1 MLNCDHHI
9 ALTAYKRIEA
19 ISDEGSFT
27 EFDKGMT
34 SANPLDFPS
43 YLEKIEKDQQKTGL
57 KEAVVTGTAQLDG
70 MEFGV
75 AVMDSRFRMGSMGSV
90 IGERYVASLITALRT
105 VYHLFFSLQVVV
117 HVCKKVLFP

>member
-1 MLNCDHHI
+1 
-9 ALTAYKRIEA
+9 
-19 ISDEGSFT
+19 
-27 EFDKGMT
+27 MT

-70 MEFGV
+70 MKFGV

-90 IGERYVASLITALRT
+90 IGEKICRIIDYCTENRLP
-105 VYHLFFSLQVVV
+105 LFFSLQVVV